1 MSTTCPNCST
11 ENPDGAR
18 FCMSCGHS
26 LEAPCPNCG
35 TELPPNAKFCF
46 NCGFEIE
53 AGATTDETGKSAQQV
68 TDEIA
73 EAVTRHGETSGER
86 RTITMLFCDVT
97 GSTAAAEQLDPEAW
111 TSVMREA
118 FDSFIAP
125 VERYEGTVARLLG
138 DAILAYF
145 GAPTA
150 HEDDPERAVLA
161 ALDILEA
168 SNTMAGRV
176 RNDHGIDF
184 GVRIGINTGLVVVG
198 DVGSDLFGEY
208 AALGDAA
215 NVAARMEH
223 TAEPNTIR
231 VAETTHRLV
240 EPVFDFE
247 AVGDIE
253 VKGKSD
259 PIGAY
264 RVIGVKQERGRQ
276 RGIEGLESP
285 MVGREAERASGLA
298 AFDDLRAGRGRI
310 LSIQGEAG
318 LGKSRLS
325 AELRAQVGDE
335 VRWLEGRSFSYD
347 VATPYGPFIDVL
359 TRCFELDDVAPSE
372 RYARIQQNVAEVLG
386 TEAGAHAVYLASLLG
401 VDVAG
406 EDADLLE
413 YLELLVLRER
423 TFAAVAS
430 YLAGLAVAQPTVLVL
445 EDLHWADPT
454 SIELAQALF
463 PLTEQAPLMLVLQFR
478 PRRDEPSW
486 QVHESAARDFAH
498 RYTPIELRPLDG
510 DASNELIANLLKV
523 EGLTD
528 SVRTLILNKAEGNP
542 FFVEEVIRSLLD
554 AGIIVAEDDRFV
566 ATSNIDSIA
575 VPDTLAAV
583 LATRL
588 DALPP
593 EERKVV
599 QAAAV
604 IGREFSF
611 DMLEALSDVGVDLE
625 SVVRDLLRR
634 EIVVDQP
641 GSGDR
646 TYFFKHALT
655 RDTAYETLLRGVR
668 TDLHRLVGKLIEE
681 RDPSRVTELAYHF
694 TEAGEPSLAFPYLVA
709 AGDVELHAFAAAA
722 AVIQYQKALESFGT
736 GDDVNIAAEAYVGL
750 AQALIFSGDI
760 PGALEAY
767 TDMLAFGEREV
778 VQEVQVSALNKR
790 ALAHTNITGDLV
802 SAEADLLLARK
813 IGEACGYQ
821 AGIAEFHTVYC
832 ALNTAQGNLDTAEE
846 HLKDAVELG
855 TEIDST
861 FTRNFGLTHHAST
874 LMLMGRFAEAGRA
887 VEEALPIIEAS
898 GDRAHHGELIGIT
911 RSTVRANLGDPQ
923 GGLEDARW
931 GANQLNEIGAIFVE
945 PIPTFNIAFLAMQ
958 LGRLEESLQ
967 AWERITVIGET
978 FGDNGLIAAAAAGM
992 AAVRSFIY
1000 GLDDDEVQRLIDLA
1014 ETRVK
1019 LPGGEGVGHVVMAS
1033 LARLAL
1039 MSSDIETAKAYLVAA
1054 EPMQSPLKI
1063 LVRPEILAAS
1073 ADVAMAEGNLDAAT
1087 AYVDQLREFVADTG
1101 SVIVEPRV
1109 TQYDGLLHVHRGAF
1123 GDAVASFDVAV
1134 EQAKSLGLVP
1144 ELLGIHFRA
1153 AMMLGA
1159 AGRQEAERFGE
1170 GAGDTVAEIASLLE
1184 DPELRKAFLR
1194 TNTVR

>member
-1 MSTTCPNCST
+1 MICPNCST
-11 ENPDGAR
+11 ENPDDAR

-53 AGATTDETGKSAQQV
+53 AGATSDEAGKSAQQV
-68 TDEIA
+68 TNEIA
-73 EAVTRHGETSGER
+73 EAVTRHSKTSGER

-118 FDSFIAP
+118 FDAFIAP

-161 ALDILEA
+161 ALDILDA
-168 SNTMAGRV
+168 SNTMAGKV
-176 RNDHGIDF
+176 RTEHGIEF

-231 VAETTHRLV
+231 VAEATHRLV
-240 EPVFDFE
+240 EPVFDFDV
-247 AVGDIE
+247 VGDIE

-259 PIGAY
+259 PITAFQ
-264 RVIGVKQERGRQ
+264 VVGVKQRRGRQ

-285 MVGREAERASGLA
+285 MVGREPERAAALA
-298 AFDDLRAGRGRI
+298 AFEDLEAGRGRI

-325 AELRAQVGDE
+325 AELQSQVGDA

-359 TRCFELDDVAPSE
+359 TKCFELDGVAPAD
-372 RYARIQQNVAEVLG
+372 RYARIQDKVAESLG
-386 TEAGAHAVYLASLLG
+386 DDSGHHAVYLASLLG
-401 VDVAG
+401 VDVEG
-406 EDADLLE
+406 DDVDLLQ
-413 YLELLVLRER
+413 YLELPVLRQR

-430 YLAGLAVAQPTVLVL
+430 YFAGLAAAQPTVLVL

-454 SIELAQALF
+454 SIELTQALF
-463 PLTEQAPLMLVLQFR
+463 PLTDRVPLMLLVQFR

-486 QVHESAARDFAH
+486 QIHEAAARDFAH
-498 RYTPIELRPLDG
+498 RYTAIDLRPLDA

-566 ATSNIDSIA
+566 ATADIDSFA

-583 LATRL
+583 LTTRL

-604 IGREFSF
+604 IGREFSL
-611 DMLEALSDVGVDLE
+611 DMLEALSDVGVDLD
-625 SVVRDLLRR
+625 SVLRDLLRR
-634 EIVVDQP
+634 EIVVDQ
-641 GSGDR
+641 SGAGER

-655 RDTAYETLLRGVR
+655 RDTAYETLLQGVR
-668 TDLHRLVGKLIEE
+668 SDLHRLVGKLIEE
-681 RDPSRVTELAYHF
+681 RHPDRVIELAYHF
-694 TEAGEPSLAFPYLVA
+694 SEAGEPSLAFPYLLA
-709 AGDVELHAFAAAA
+709 AGDVELHAFAAPAA
-722 AVIQYQKALESFGT
+722 IAQYQNALDAFGT
-736 GDDVNIAAEAYVGL
+736 GDDVNLVAKAYEGL
-750 AQALIFSGDI
+750 AQARIFSGDI
-760 PGALEAY
+760 QGALQAY
-767 TDMLAFGEREV
+767 GDMLAFGEEVV
-778 VQEVQVSALNKR
+778 VQEIQVSALNKR

-931 GANQLNEIGAIFVE
+931 GARQLNEIGAIFVE

-958 LGRLEESLQ
+958 LGQLEESLQ
-967 AWERITVIGET
+967 AWERITVIGEM

-1000 GLDDDEVQRLIDLA
+1000 GIDDDVQRLIDLA

-1019 LPGGEGVGHVVMAS
+1019 LPGGEGVGHVVMAL

-1039 MSSDIETAKAYLVAA
+1039 MSSDIETAKSYLVAA
-1054 EPMQSPLKI
+1054 EPMRSPLKI

-1087 AYVDQLREFVADTG
+1087 AYVDQLHEFAADTG
-1101 SVIVEPRV
+1101 SRIVEPRV
-1109 TQYDGLLHVHRGAF
+1109 TQYDGLLHAYRGDF
-1123 GDAVASFDVAV
+1123 DDAVASFDVAV
-1134 EQAKSLGLVP
+1134 EQAKSLGLVS

-1159 AGRQEAERFGE
+1159 AGRPEAERFGE
-1170 GAGDTVAEIASLLE
+1170 GAADTVAEIASLLE
-1184 DPELRKAFLR
+1184 DPMLSKAFLR
-1194 TNTVR
+1194 TNTAS